1 MPHIVVVG
9 SINMDLV
16 IRTAKIPMPGETVL
30 GKDLQTIPGGKGA
43 NQAVALA
50 RLGAQVTLIGKVGE
64 DTFGSELVAN
74 LEREGI
80 DITHVRMQAGVAS
93 GIALITLDESG
104 QNSIVVASGAN
115 MHLMPE
121 EVVEAW
127 EYIQDVDGLV
137 VQLEIPLETVQT
149 AVRLGKD
156 YGARVILNPA
166 PAPAAPLS
174 SSFYEAVDI
183 LTPNES
189 EAKSLTCLSDL
200 ESAAQRMLDWG
211 VKRVVITRGASG
223 VLVAR
228 RGRPMENLP
237 AFEVETVDTVAA
249 GDAFTGGLG
258 VALAEGM
265 AMEEAIPFAQA
276 AAALSVT
283 RRGAQPSLPTTQE
296 VHQFLSERT

>member
-30 GKDLQTIPGGKGA
+30 GKDLQTFPGGKGA

-50 RLGAQVTLIGKVGE
+50 RLGAQVTMVGKVGE

-80 DITHVRMQAGVAS
+80 DITHVRMQGGVSS
-93 GIALITLDESG
+93 GIALITLDASG
-104 QNSIVVASGAN
+104 QNSIVVAQGAN

-121 EVVEAW
+121 EVVEVW
-127 EYIQDVDGLV
+127 GLIQDVDSVL

-156 YGARVILNPA
+156 RGARVILNPA
-166 PAPAAPLS
+166 PAPTEPLS
-174 SSFYEAVDI
+174 PRIYEAVDI

-189 EAKSLTCLSDL
+189 EAKSLTGSSDL
-200 ESAAQRMLDWG
+200 EGAAQRMLEWG
-211 VKRVVITRGASG
+211 VKGVVITCGDSG
-223 VLVAR
+223 VLVA
-228 RGRPMENLP
+228 GRDRPIENYP
-237 AFEVETVDTVAA
+237 AFEVEVVDTVAA
-249 GDAFTGGLG
+249 GDAFAGGLG

-265 AMEEAIPFAQA
+265 SMGEALQFAQA

-283 RRGAQPSLPTTQE
+283 RRGAQPSLPTRQE
-296 VHQFLSERT
+296 VLQFLSESA